1 MILDRHPLVAP
12 APRLARPLTALARR
26 LVLANVGDLPA
37 GRGRLDVRF
46 PDSRRV
52 TLGRGPRPD
61 ATITLHDGRALAR
74 MLVRGEL
81 GAGEAYVA
89 GEWDADDLPGALRLF
104 LRATAARGVESPLTR
119 IAALP
124 ALLRHRLA
132 GNSRGGSAR
141 NIPAHYDLGN
151 DFYRTF
157 LDAQLVYSCAL
168 WANAAT
174 LEDAQRAKLDRLC
187 DLAGLAPGSGTGPA
201 AGAARASAA
210 APHLLELGCGWG
222 ALAAHAAR
230 RGARVTAVTLSPAQ
244 LAHARAV
251 TAALPV
257 ELALRDYRDVTGTYD
272 AILSCE
278 MLEAIGERYLP
289 AFFATIA
296 ARLRRGGRAVIQSIT
311 MPDER
316 YPAYRRSVDWMQ
328 TYVFPGSHIPSL
340 AAIRAAAA
348 GAGLQL
354 LSAASIGEDYAPTL
368 AAWRDRFAAALPSVR
383 ALGFDE
389 PFIRTWS
396 LYLAFSEAA
405 FAERFLD
412 VHQLVMSHAR

>member
-1 MILDRHPLVAP
+1 MIVDRHPLVAP
-12 APRLARPLTALARR
+12 APRLARPLTGLVRR
-26 LVLANVGDLPA
+26 LVLANVGELPA
-37 GRGRLDVRF
+37 GAGRLDVRF
-46 PDSRRV
+46 PDSTRV
-52 TLGRGPRPD
+52 TLGRGTCAD
-61 ATITLHDGRALAR
+61 ATITLHDDRALAR
-74 MLVRGEL
+74 ILVRGEL

-89 GEWDADDLPGALRLF
+89 GEWDADDLPLALRLF

-119 IAALP
+119 LAALP

-132 GNSRGGSAR
+132 ANSRRGSAR

-157 LDAQLVYSCAL
+157 LDDQLVYSCAL
-168 WANAAT
+168 WAGADT

-187 DLAGLAPGSGTGPA
+187 DLAGLVSGFGTTA
-201 AGAARASAA
+201 TADA
-210 APHLLELGCGWG
+210 APRHVLELGCGWG

-230 RGARVTAVTLSPAQ
+230 RGARVTGITLSPAQ
-244 LAHARAV
+244 LGHARTV

-257 ELALRDYRDVTGTYD
+257 DLALRDYRDVTGTYD

-311 MPDER
+311 MPDAR
-316 YPAYRRSVDWMQ
+316 YAAYRRSVDWMQ

-340 AAIRAAAA
+340 SAIGAAAA

-354 LSAASIGEDYAPTL
+354 VSSTSIGAHYAPTL
-368 AAWRDRFAAALPSVR
+368 RAWRNRFAAALPGVR

-405 FAERFLD
+405 FAEKSLD
-412 VHQLVMSHAR
+412 VHHVVLRKLP